1 MTRPDAVTTIK
12 VSKELRNR
20 ISAEAARRHKTAQ
33 AFLQELL
40 DEHDRLRRLDAVA
53 IAIAS
58 ADQPTLDAWRKE
70 TALWEAV
77 EGDATGE

>member
-12 VSKELRNR
+12 VSKDLRNR
-20 ISAEAARRHKTAQ
+20 ISTEAARHHKTAQ

-40 DEHDRLRRLDAVA
+40 DEHDRRRRLDAVA
-53 IAIAS
+53 TAMAD
-58 ADQPTLDAWRKE
+58 ADQPTLDSWRNE